1 MLAVPGGLGSR
12 AGDVPTLGSCSCPSW
27 AKRSEENEC
36 GEKFEVVAASSR
48 SLAAMAAAGCSAARP
63 PALAADDTLLAMI
76 IVFKVNTGRPVYIYR
91 SKSRYARFASA
102 IYRVILPG
110 LERKLPTA
118 TPGSKT
124 KALHGLVSNTA
135 LLAHFDCWRCL

>member
-63 PALAADDTLLAMI
+63 PALAADGALLAMI
-76 IVFKVNTGRPVYIYR
+76 TVFKVDTERAGPYI
-91 SKSRYARFASA
+91 SA
-102 IYRVILPG
+102 QVQVR
-110 LERKLPTA
+110 
-118 TPGSKT
+118 
-124 KALHGLVSNTA
+124 
-135 LLAHFDCWRCL
+135 